1 MTTLFIK
8 NMVCDR
14 CKMAVKNE
22 LDKNQ
27 ILYHQIELGEVE
39 LEVPLSYSQ
48 LSPFKAGIERL
59 GFELIEDR
67 GARVVSQ
74 IKKNIIEWIQGNES
88 KNKKVRFSAY
98 LADQL
103 HKDYA
108 TLSNLFSSVE
118 GTTIE
123 QYLIHQKIEKVKELL
138 VYHELTLNEI
148 AERLSYSSPQHL
160 STQFKK
166 ITGLT
171 PSHFRNV
178 GAAKRVSI
186 DKI

>member
-14 CKMAVKNE
+14 CKLAVKSE
-22 LDKNQ
+22 LDKHQ
-27 ILYHQIELGEVE
+27 ISYTGIELGEVE
-39 LEVPLSYSQ
+39 LAAVLPPQQ
-48 LSPFKAGIERL
+48 LFVFKNSMEQL
-59 GFELIEDR
+59 GFELIEDKS
-67 GARVVSQ
+67 ARVVSQ
-74 IKKNIIEWIQGNES
+74 IKRIIIEWVSAHE
-88 KNKKVRFSAY
+88 NKKLKFSSH
-98 LADQL
+98 LTETL

-108 TLSNLFSSVE
+108 SLSNLFSVVE

-123 QYLIHQKIEKVKELL
+123 QYLIHQKIEKAKELL
-138 VYHELTLNEI
+138 VYNELTLGEI
-148 AERLSYSSPQHL
+148 SDRLHYSSPQHL

-171 PSHFRNV
+171 PRHFRKV

-186 DKI
+186 DKV